1 MALTRNKVL
10 SNVAPSCL
18 VRLSVIITLLSA
30 HPPSVAAFQTSHH
43 RDVLPTLNSFSCAD
57 NTILVP
63 SDDSNRSNNAPYVA
77 LQRRLHLTHDETA
90 LIQNRIGGITPR
102 KKDQKY
108 NHDSNDDDDDTVLIS
123 LQEQQTM
130 EGNLAYLEEHLDMTI
145 EQLRR
150 IVVGYPLLLKMK
162 ETNLK
167 STVEFFVNAM
177 WNDGGSVSNENNIP
191 YDCKRRVAA
200 FLCESP
206 QLLEYNV
213 NKRLKP
219 RLERLRKAKEE
230 ASSGVVVGSATRV
243 DEEMLRSVATLT
255 DSRFETWLL
264 PNIDTVESG
273 GDGNEETTKGTQT
286 QKIILPPQRQ
296 PNNNN
301 NNNNNP
307 SSYVILSNLQ
317 SGGNIGNILRS
328 ASIFGCQECIIVGQK
343 RYRMTGDHG
352 SRLDLPQRHM
362 WTHDDVKEY
371 FNEKRVRIYGIEIME
386 NASPIMQYDRETGVV
401 KFPFESEC
409 EGGGG
414 GGCCWTGSAFIFGN
428 EGQGLSTKQ
437 REICNEFLF
446 IPQNRGGSSAG
457 TRDTITGTIAGTGTR
472 DKVGSASM
480 NVACAAAV
488 VLQAYSM
495 WAGYSEARFEGEK
508 FLTCE

>member
-1 MALTRNKVL
+1 
-10 SNVAPSCL
+10 
-18 VRLSVIITLLSA
+18 
-30 HPPSVAAFQTSHH
+30 
-43 RDVLPTLNSFSCAD
+43 
-57 NTILVP
+57 
-63 SDDSNRSNNAPYVA
+63 
-77 LQRRLHLTHDETA
+77 
-90 LIQNRIGGITPR
+90 
-102 KKDQKY
+102 
-108 NHDSNDDDDDTVLIS
+108 
-123 LQEQQTM
+123 
-130 EGNLAYLEEHLDMTI
+130 
-145 EQLRR
+145 
-150 IVVGYPLLLKMK
+150 
-162 ETNLK
+162 
-167 STVEFFVNAM
+167 
-177 WNDGGSVSNENNIP
+177 
-191 YDCKRRVAA
+191 
-200 FLCESP
+200 
-206 QLLEYNV
+206 
-213 NKRLKP
+213 
-219 RLERLRKAKEE
+219 
-230 ASSGVVVGSATRV
+230 
-243 DEEMLRSVATLT
+243 MLRSVATLT

-264 PNIDTVESG
+264 PNIDTLESG

-301 NNNNNP
+301 NNNNNNNP
-307 SSYVILSNLQ
+307 SSYVILSNPQ

-371 FNEKRVRIYGIEIME
+371 FNEKRVRIYGIEI
-386 NASPIMQYDRETGVV
+386 
-401 KFPFESEC
+401 KC

-414 GGCCWTGSAFIFGN
+414 GGGGWTGSAFIFGN

-446 IPQNRGGSSAG
+446 YLRI
-457 TRDTITGTIAGTGTR
+457 

-495 WAGYSEARFEGEK
+495 WPGYSEARFEGEK